1 MDFDAGTL
9 VVGIAASGAGYVLF
23 TYGRRMG
30 RPPHILLGLC
40 LLIYPYFAPTALV
53 SAAIGGGLL
62 LLLWGAI
69 KLGY

>member
-1 MDFDAGTL
+1 
-9 VVGIAASGAGYVLF
+9 
-23 TYGRRMG
+23 MG